1 MDSARQ
7 VAVEEAPRRT
17 QAERR
22 AVTRERLLDATVRC
36 LETLGY
42 ARTTTTEVCRLA
54 GVSQGA
60 LFKHFPTKAALMS
73 GAASHLFGEL
83 VADYRRQFARLPS
96 GEVRFAAAIELL
108 WGLFETTRMHAAFEL
123 YVAARTDP
131 ELARSLKPVAAD
143 HHRNLHAL
151 ARDLFP
157 EVGHLARFDA
167 LVDLIIAAFQGA
179 ALGNLAARRDE
190 RSAMVTLA
198 TELAIHV
205 IGVSAAARNG
215 GGAS

>member
-1 MDSARQ
+1 MEVVTKTS
-7 VAVEEAPRRT
+7 PRRT

-22 AVTRERLLDATVRC
+22 AATRERLLGSAVRC

-73 GAASHLFGEL
+73 GAAEHLFAEL
-83 VADYRRQFARLPS
+83 VADYRRRFARLPD
-96 GEVRFAAAIELL
+96 GEPRFAAAIDLL
-108 WGLFETTRMHAAFEL
+108 WSLFETTRMHAAFEL

-131 ELARSLKPVAAD
+131 DLARSLKTVAGE
-143 HHRNLHAL
+143 HYRNLHAL

-157 EVGHLARFDA
+157 DVGHVPRFDV
-167 LVDLIIAAFQGA
+167 LVDLVIAAFQGA
-179 ALGNLAARRDE
+179 ALGSLAARRDD
-190 RSAMVTLA
+190 RAAFVALA
-198 TELAIHV
+198 TELARHV
-205 IGVSAAARNG
+205 IGDALQTSARG
-215 GGAS
+215 

>member
-1 MDSARQ
+1 MAMQASELSVRP
-7 VAVEEAPRRT
+7 VRRT

-22 AVTRERLLDATVRC
+22 AATRERLLEAAVRC

-60 LFKHFPTKAALMS
+60 LFKHFPSKAALMS
-73 GAASHLFGEL
+73 AAAAHLFAEL
-83 VADYRRQFARLPS
+83 VADYRRQFARLPN
-96 GEVRFAAAIELL
+96 GDGRFAAAIDLL
-108 WGLFETTRMHAAFEL
+108 WSLFETTRMHAAFEL

-131 ELARSLKPVAAD
+131 ELARSLRTVAAE

-157 EVGHLARFDA
+157 DVGQVPRFDA
-167 LVDLIIAAFQGA
+167 LVDLVIGAFQGA
-179 ALGNLAARRDE
+179 ALGNIAAKREE
-190 RSAMVTLA
+190 RAAMVSLA
-198 TELAIHV
+198 TELATYV
-205 IGVSAAARNG
+205 IGSTTDGRSG
-215 GGAS
+215 G

>member
-1 MDSARQ
+1 MRTSEQLA
-7 VAVEEAPRRT
+7 AAPRRT

-22 AVTRERLLDATVRC
+22 AATRERLLEASVRC

-42 ARTTTTEVCRLA
+42 SRTTTTEVCRLA

-73 GAASHLFGEL
+73 AAAAYLFAGL
-83 VADYRRQFARLPS
+83 VTDYRRQFARLPS
-96 GEVRFAAAIELL
+96 GDARFPAAIDLL
-108 WGLFETTRMHAAFEL
+108 WSLFETTRMHAAFEL

-131 ELARSLKPVAAD
+131 ELARNLRSVAAE

-157 EVGHLARFDA
+157 DVGHIPRFDA
-167 LVDLIIAAFQGA
+167 LVDLVIAAFQGA
-179 ALGNLAARRDE
+179 ALGSIAAKREE
-190 RSAMVTLA
+190 RTAMVSLA
-198 TELAIHV
+198 TELAAYV
-205 IGVSAAARNG
+205 IGSTPNASSG
-215 GGAS
+215 G